1 MSKASKFAISTL
13 ALFSLTLLT
22 GCDDILPRYVFDMT
36 RLSADGSV
44 YKGNN
49 NFSEQPWACARD
61 NKSGLTWE
69 VKTATPGLH
78 AGANT
83 YTWYSSNEKTES
95 VLEGKQDGA
104 KGKQNG
110 GICTGSNC
118 DTEAFVAAV
127 NAERLCGHNDWRL
140 PNKDELG
147 SIVDATVRI
156 PGPTVPKELANTQNA
171 KSGYWTSTNFHM
183 LNSSAW
189 VWRFDHGADFIAE
202 KSQPR
207 YVMLVRGTA
216 KTAED
221 QKPTQK

>member
-1 MSKASKFAISTL
+1 MSKASRFSISTL
-13 ALFSLTLLT
+13 ALFTLTLLA

-36 RLSADGSV
+36 KYSANGSV
-44 YKGNN
+44 YTGNN
-49 NFSEQPWACARD
+49 NYLEQPWTCARD

-69 VKTATPGLH
+69 VKTANPGLH
-78 AGANT
+78 AATNT
-83 YTWYSSNEKTES
+83 YTWYNQNEKTDAAF
-95 VLEGKQDGA
+95 EGKQNSS

-110 GICTGSNC
+110 GICAGSSC

-127 NAERLCGHNDWRL
+127 NAERLCGYSDWRL
-140 PNKDELG
+140 PSKDEMG

-202 KSQPR
+202 KSEPR
-207 YVMLVRGTA
+207 YVMLVRGKA
-216 KTAED
+216 KTAD
-221 QKPTQK
+221 DLKPAQK